1 MTFKNFKWGTFL
13 WFVAAV
19 DHAVDR
25 RPALIRKTLPVLR
38 IYMQTVHFV
47 TTLLC
52 DHNTP
57 PSNFLRYRFCPSSAV
72 IAEEKETVG
81 IVVPA
86 MFRCQDVGT
95 RLWSPC
101 NYSPCHQFVRKEARV
116 TRCLAV
122 SGTVTHFQNYFLCVP
137 LIETLSLSLFFKCVF
152 DNLSSNSCVRRQQ
165 WAFIRGRCGLSD
177 HVNQTGT
184 RTQVK
189 GTPNNKKQCNSGQN
203 GKQHETE
210 ASTTRR
216 LRLRRGNAG
225 TIKAGKRSFPVWN
238 QCKASLATFWS
249 LLESFFTRRWI
260 WRETSYSGEQTHTH
274 AHAGTISS

>member
-1 MTFKNFKWGTFL
+1 MTFKSFKWGTFYDLLRL
-13 WFVAAV
+13 WTDGPPSYVKPSVF
-19 DHAVDR
+19 H
-25 RPALIRKTLPVLR
+25 IH
-38 IYMQTVHFV
+38 MQTVHFV

-52 DHNTP
+52 DHNSP
-57 PSNFLRYRFCPSSAV
+57 PSNFLRYRFCPSNAV

-137 LIETLSLSLFFKCVF
+137 LIETLSLCLFFKCVF

-165 WAFIRGRCGLSD
+165 WAVIRDNARQKNKCVHRCCIYPSQRNLWWTTYVTTLWWD
-177 HVNQTGT
+177 NN
-184 RTQVK
+184 
-189 GTPNNKKQCNSGQN
+189 TPPSNFLW
-203 GKQHETE
+203 
-210 ASTTRR
+210 A
-216 LRLRRGNAG
+216 
-225 TIKAGKRSFPVWN
+225 
-238 QCKASLATFWS
+238 
-249 LLESFFTRRWI
+249 
-260 WRETSYSGEQTHTH
+260 
-274 AHAGTISS
+274 